1 MISDINI
8 NLIKTHF
15 FLEKSNSDKNNENN
29 KYKSKIILHDF
40 LSVNEANISDIV
52 KTIPYYQ
59 NNYNVLEN
67 YNYINLAQLDERLII
82 LNNIP
87 LHENKENKDKKY
99 LIFQY
104 FNQKA
109 LYFHEFMF
117 NLNTPGQFIMHLN
130 DSYKYL
136 LNSLIQLN
144 NNICFFNL
152 SSNNIIYYENHGYK
166 PLLYNF
172 GNSILLSKMNIS
184 YISKLIKNTYDY
196 SHKPIEIHV
205 LFYLIENNLH
215 SLNDNLIENIVDN
228 FIGNLNILKFF
239 SQKYKESYK
248 NTCIAFLKIYIDM
261 PKEDII
267 NDILNYSFSWDN
279 YSLSILFLHIICNFT
294 DFFSLKETFMNKFI
308 IILLKNIHP
317 FPNKRENLQTTL
329 KNFENL
335 FYEFTDW
342 SFVNT
347 ISQNKMPDF
356 YDCV

>member
-1 MISDINI
+1 
-8 NLIKTHF
+8 
-15 FLEKSNSDKNNENN
+15 
-29 KYKSKIILHDF
+29 
-40 LSVNEANISDIV
+40 
-52 KTIPYYQ
+52 
-59 NNYNVLEN
+59 
-67 YNYINLAQLDERLII
+67 
-82 LNNIP
+82 
-87 LHENKENKDKKY
+87 
-99 LIFQY
+99 
-104 FNQKA
+104 
-109 LYFHEFMF
+109 
-117 NLNTPGQFIMHLN
+117 
-130 DSYKYL
+130 
-136 LNSLIQLN
+136 
-144 NNICFFNL
+144 
-152 SSNNIIYYENHGYK
+152 
-166 PLLYNF
+166 
-172 GNSILLSKMNIS
+172 MNIS
-184 YISKLIKNTYDY
+184 YISKLIKNTDDY
-196 SHKPIEIHV
+196 SYKPIEIHV

-215 SLNDNLIENIVDN
+215 YLNEDLIENIVDN

-329 KNFENL
+329 KNFESL

-347 ISQNKMPDF
+347 IPQNKIQQF
-356 YDCV
+356 YDFV